1 MFKVDINL
9 LKNRLYLTI
18 GPINKDRLDSVI
30 DEIAEAVDQLDRGF
44 TCVTRVIDIR
54 KLGEQDVLTVIK
66 VQDLLTTK
74 GVSMVARVGIV
85 EGKQILDRIGEDAGY
100 LAVNVESL
108 ADAEGVLDK
117 WAAKK
122 HRRPPA
128 SPSD

>member
-44 TCVTRVIDIR
+44 TCVTRVIDVR
-54 KLGEQDVLTVIK
+54 KLGEQDILTVIK

-85 EGKQILDRIGEDAGY
+85 EGKQILDCIGEDAGY

-108 ADAEGVLDK
+108 ADADGVLDK

-122 HRRPPA
+122 HRRPE

>member
-1 MFKVDINL
+1 MFKVDIDL
-9 LKNRLYLTI
+9 LKNRLYLTV

-44 TCVTRVIDIR
+44 TCVTRVIDVR

-108 ADAEGVLDK
+108 ADADGVLDK

-122 HRRPPA
+122 HRHPE